1 MPAALTWARA
11 ALSRTVVIVAL
22 ALGAWVAMD
31 RLVGDLDVAFFP
43 ASRAGLRGLI
53 LYQRGRY
60 AEAARAYR
68 DSLRGTHRAGY
79 ADDPAGA
86 SAVAVG
92 DLGTAGRWARLTL
105 DLVPSALEPR
115 VTLAEVALER
125 GDLATAGT
133 MLDEVLR
140 RRPDHLD
147 ALYLSALVQARRG
160 AIDGAI
166 ERLNRGLVRSGVT
179 ASRPVLL
186 WRVLELIGELEGLP
200 EARRPACL
208 LAHLLRYVRI
218 YDPAQA
224 ARITAHARAAIARG
238 DRSADAWL
246 SIGIVEARL
255 GRPDAATEAMRTSFA
270 LDPRQAE
277 AAAWLAHDAWLRHD
291 VLARQRMVHAA
302 FSARPTDPYFM
313 GYVDEVLVRGL
324 GDHHGVARLM
334 ERALAVD
341 PDYVAAHERLA
352 AAALRLGDHQRAG
365 RHRDIAERLA
375 ARRAAAEAAE

>member
-1 MPAALTWARA
+1 MPATLTWVRA
-11 ALSRTVVIVAL
+11 PLSRTVVVVAL
-22 ALGAWVAMD
+22 ALGAWVALD

-43 ASRAGLRGLI
+43 ASRAGFRGLI

-68 DSLRGTHRAGY
+68 DSLRGKYRASY

-86 SAVAVG
+86 LAVAGG
-92 DLGTAGRWARLTL
+92 DFGTAGRWAGLTL
-105 DLVPSALEPR
+105 ALVPSALEPR
-115 VTLAEVALER
+115 ITLAEVALER
-125 GDLATAGT
+125 GDLAAAGP

-160 AIDGAI
+160 DIDGAI
-166 ERLNRGLVRSGVT
+166 ERLNHGLVRSGVT

-186 WRVLELIGELEGLP
+186 WRVLELVGELEALP

-255 GRPDAATEAMRTSFA
+255 DRPDAATEAMRTSLA
-270 LDPRQAE
+270 LDPRQAD
-277 AAAWLAHDAWLRHD
+277 AAAWLARDAWLRYD
-291 VLARQRMVHAA
+291 VVERQRMVHAA

-313 GYVDEVLVRGL
+313 GYVDEVLVQSL

-341 PDYVAAHERLA
+341 PDYAAAHQRLA
-352 AAALRLGDHQRAG
+352 AAALRLGDHERAG
-365 RHRDIAERLA
+365 RHRDIAARLF
-375 ARRAAAEAAE
+375 ARRAAAETAE